1 MDDATR
7 ANRRVWEAASTKYV
21 REYDETLAIATN
33 GSSLLD
39 IERTL
44 LHDVLQTS
52 PRVVHLQSGNGT
64 DDVALVQAGAR
75 SVIGVDY
82 SQVAVGAAQRRAI
95 ELGAPCRYV
104 AAALPGAP
112 LATASADLVYTGK
125 GALIWMP
132 DLERWAQDVAR
143 LVTPAGHL
151 FVYEEHPAAP
161 LWSWD
166 ADKARIRVDRS
177 YFARSH
183 VDDSFPGHGAT
194 RWQWT
199 LGDVVTA
206 VVDAGL
212 HLVHL
217 SEHAEPFWR
226 MGGVPAAAWAGRLPN
241 SFALLARRT

>member
-1 MDDATR
+1 VDDATR

-21 REYDETLAIATN
+21 REYDETLAMAAS

-44 LHDVLQTS
+44 LNPVLRTA

-64 DDVALVQAGAR
+64 DDVALVRAGAR

-82 SQVAVGAAQRRAI
+82 SEVGVGAAQRRAI
-95 ELGAPCRYV
+95 ELGVPCRYV
-104 AAALPGAP
+104 VAALPEAP
-112 LATASADLVYTGK
+112 LASASTDLIYTGK

-132 DLERWAQDVAR
+132 DLERWARDVAR
-143 LVTPAGHL
+143 LLKPCGHL
-151 FVYEEHPAAP
+151 FVYEEHPAAA

-166 ADKARIRVDRS
+166 PDEPRIRADRS
-177 YFARSH
+177 YFARAH
-183 VDDSFPGHGAT
+183 GDDSFPGDGAT

-199 LGDVVTA
+199 LGDIVTA
-206 VVDAGL
+206 VVDVGL
-212 HLVHL
+212 HVVHL

-226 MGGVPAAAWAGRLPN
+226 MGGVSAAAWSGRLPN
-241 SFALLARRT
+241 SFALLARRA